1 MKKFNRP
8 RASTI
13 GTPVYH
19 RRRRDWKDDRDLL
32 EEVAASVNRLDGSY
46 DYYDRGVF
54 TFREKIKAFRK
65 SGYENN
71 KEVFYLG
78 MWIREA
84 LSEISKTQ
92 ASYDLRVHPISFPEN
107 LEATISEME
116 SKTKNVS
123 NGQKVSVSLESLF
136 PDPHLR
142 SYARERMQV
151 LHHGDLIAYL
161 ASLVSKEKES
171 LSTHSASIMD
181 LIHICEHKLSM
192 LQIDVRKRYLVGETD
207 LWVPALSLGIEIRN
221 CWEKEDET
229 SLIRTLSDTNFRLQ
243 ARHLVVVVPDDFSD
257 ETFELLREIEKRN
270 VIENLSI
277 IRVGDFG
284 NYLEKIKEIEQI

>member
-32 EEVAASVNRLDGSY
+32 EEVAASVNRLDGPY

-54 TFREKIKAFRK
+54 TYREKIKAFRE

-107 LEATISEME
+107 
-116 SKTKNVS
+116 
-123 NGQKVSVSLESLF
+123 
-136 PDPHLR
+136 
-142 SYARERMQV
+142 
-151 LHHGDLIAYL
+151 
-161 ASLVSKEKES
+161 
-171 LSTHSASIMD
+171 
-181 LIHICEHKLSM
+181 
-192 LQIDVRKRYLVGETD
+192 RKRQFRKWRAKLKVFQMVKKSRYL
-207 LWVPALSLGIEIRN
+207 LSLYFQ
-221 CWEKEDET
+221 T
-229 SLIRTLSDTNFRLQ
+229 LI
-243 ARHLVVVVPDDFSD
+243 
-257 ETFELLREIEKRN
+257 FEVMLERECKFFIM
-270 VIENLSI
+270 VI
-277 IRVGDFG
+277 
-284 NYLEKIKEIEQI
+284 

>member
-1 MKKFNRP
+1 MSRQNINNKEFLINICGSKLFIQLVCNHINVAKLRLLIYGTLMKKFNRP

-32 EEVAASVNRLDGSY
+32 EEVAASVNRLDGPY

-54 TFREKIKAFRK
+54 TYREKIKAFRE

-116 SKTKNVS
+116 NKTNVFKWS
-123 NGQKVSVSLESLF
+123 RSLDIS
-136 PDPHLR
+136 
-142 SYARERMQV
+142 
-151 LHHGDLIAYL
+151 
-161 ASLVSKEKES
+161 
-171 LSTHSASIMD
+171 
-181 LIHICEHKLSM
+181 
-192 LQIDVRKRYLVGETD
+192 
-207 LWVPALSLGIEIRN
+207 
-221 CWEKEDET
+221 
-229 SLIRTLSDTNFRLQ
+229 
-243 ARHLVVVVPDDFSD
+243 
-257 ETFELLREIEKRN
+257 
-270 VIENLSI
+270 
-277 IRVGDFG
+277 
-284 NYLEKIKEIEQI
+284 